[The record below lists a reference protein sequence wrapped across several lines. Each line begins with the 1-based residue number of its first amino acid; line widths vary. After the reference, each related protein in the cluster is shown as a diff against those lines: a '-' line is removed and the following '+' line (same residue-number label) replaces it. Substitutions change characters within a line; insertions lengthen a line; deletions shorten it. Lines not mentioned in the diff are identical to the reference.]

1 MAALKTADIRNMSV
15 EERNQKLKELRDEL
29 MHERGVSAMGGAPS
43 SPGAIRALRL
53 NIAEICPVCGL
64 PKELCMCEEIAREQQ
79 TVRISIDSRRY
90 GKTVTVID
98 GIDENDID
106 IGDLAKQLKNKCAAG
121 GTCKDGRI
129 ELQGD
134 HKKRVKTVLEEMGFR
149 TEVR

>member
-1 MAALKTADIRNMSV
+1 M
-15 EERNQKLKELRDEL
+15 
-29 MHERGVSAMGGAPS
+29 
-43 SPGAIRALRL
+43 
-53 NIAEICPVCGL
+53 AEICPVCGL

-79 TVRISIDSRRY
+79 TVRISVDSRRY
-90 GKTVTVID
+90 GKMVTVID

-106 IGDLAKQLKNKCAAG
+106 IADLAKQLKNKCAAG
-121 GTCKDGRI
+121 GTYKDGRI

>member
-1 MAALKTADIRNMSV
+1 MS
-15 EERNQKLKELRDEL
+15 
-29 MHERGVSAMGGAPS
+29 
-43 SPGAIRALRL
+43 
-53 NIAEICPVCGL
+53 EICPKCGL

-79 TVRISIDSRRY
+79 SVRISIDSRRY

-98 GIDENDID
+98 GSDGNDSD
-106 IGDLAKQLKNKCAAG
+106 IADLAKTLKSRCAAG

-134 HKKRVKTVLEEMGFR
+134 HKKKVKAVLEEIGFR